1 MKTVAIGAGIID
13 MSIAPEA
20 AGRGADVTF
29 IDKNA
34 PGSRI
39 STITHVG

>member
-13 MSIAPEA
+13 MPIAPEA
-20 AGRGADVTF
+20 AARGADVTL
-29 IDKNA
+29 IDKNS